1 MPPTRKQPGLAPDDI
16 PLLEDVVEPES
27 AEPATIAE
35 TSPSAPAAIP
45 VPEPESESESE
56 IEPAP
61 AEAIPLDILSEV
73 LTERITALTDRL
85 LRDASAEIHATLVNK
100 VWEKLRE
107 EIPGLI
113 EAALRENGGDT

>member
-1 MPPTRKQPGLAPDDI
+1 MSPTRKPPGSVLDDI
-16 PLLEDVVEPES
+16 PLLEDVVESES
-27 AEPATIAE
+27 AGMATAITPPPEPGIQV
-35 TSPSAPAAIP
+35 PAPAADTTTTAAP
-45 VPEPESESESE
+45 V
-56 IEPAP
+56 
-61 AEAIPLDILSEV
+61 EAIPLDILSEV

-113 EAALRENGGDT
+113 EAALRENGGDN